1 MFYFATYLPI
11 LCNYFSIGSILALSV
26 STTRSIQFLSRQS
39 VLETQYTDRLV
50 LSRYLLPLIGT
61 KCAEHHAFVFLHD
74 SKAYTCASRHG
85 DSSAA
90 AAENVTVQFTPMQTG
105 IRLNIVPDA
114 SVTKQGAATP
124 CGWEG
129 NRRFWH
135 RTGAQHW
142 PQTPVTPTG
151 WAQGLRDMIWHTL
164 RFVYST
170 RTELNRDDL
179 QLVDPVTRRVRWSR
193 ASTSRLDWLQR
204 N

>member
-1 MFYFATYLPI
+1 
-11 LCNYFSIGSILALSV
+11 
-26 STTRSIQFLSRQS
+26 
-39 VLETQYTDRLV
+39 
-50 LSRYLLPLIGT
+50 
-61 KCAEHHAFVFLHD
+61 
-74 SKAYTCASRHG
+74 
-85 DSSAA
+85 
-90 AAENVTVQFTPMQTG
+90 MQTG

-135 RTGAQHW
+135 RTGTTHW
-142 PQTPVTPTG
+142 SQTSVVYAPTG